1 VRRRIGRAS
10 GTLILGALS
19 LVSAG
24 FSGDEPIQV
33 KAGEP
38 FELRIGQKAS
48 LAGGDLVLTFLAVPQ
63 DSRCPK
69 GEQCI
74 VAGKA
79 RVSLEAAPRDGA
91 DVALELDTTGESE
104 ETDISGFQIS
114 LVALSPYPVS
124 GRPIGSQDYLVKLSV
139 RKP

>member
-1 VRRRIGRAS
+1 VRRKIGRAS

-19 LVSAG
+19 FLSAG
-24 FSGDEPIQV
+24 FCGDEPIQV

-79 RVSLEAAPRDGA
+79 LVSLEAVPRDGA
-91 DVALELDTTGESE
+91 AVTLEVDTSRESE
-104 ETDISGFQIS
+104 EMEISGFQIS
-114 LVALSPYPVS
+114 FVGLSPYPVS
-124 GRPIGSQDYLVKLSV
+124 GRPIGPQDYLVKLSV
-139 RKP
+139 GKP

>member
-1 VRRRIGRAS
+1 MRRTIGRAS
-10 GTLILGALS
+10 STLIFGALS
-19 LVSAG
+19 LLSAG
-24 FSGDEPIQV
+24 FCGDEPIQV
-33 KAGEP
+33 KTGEP

-48 LAGGDLVLTFLAVPQ
+48 LGAGDLVLTFLAIPQ

-74 VAGKA
+74 VAG
-79 RVSLEAAPRDGA
+79 DGA
-91 DVALELDTTGESE
+91 AVTLDLDTSRESE
-104 ETDISGFQIS
+104 EMDISGFQIS

-124 GRPIGSQDYLVKLSV
+124 GRPISPQDYLVKLTV

>member
-1 VRRRIGRAS
+1 MF
-10 GTLILGALS
+10 
-19 LVSAG
+19 SAG
-24 FSGDEPIQV
+24 FGGGGPIQV
-33 KAGEP
+33 KLGEP

-48 LAGGDLVLTFLAVPQ
+48 IADGDLVLTFLAVLQ

-91 DVALELDTTGESE
+91 AVTFELDTTGESG
-104 ETDISGFQIS
+104 ETDGLAFRIELHG
-114 LVALSPYPVS
+114 LAPYPVS
-124 GRPIGSQDYLVKLSV
+124 GRPTSPHDYLVKLSV
-139 RKP
+139 HRIAVARS